1 MRVARPN
8 GGWCHRLPMGVLTEP
23 FTYAQARRH
32 GLTAN
37 ELVEMCRAGELVRP
51 HRGVYLPAQLID
63 DVDARVAAVGLL
75 LPPGAAVARE
85 SAAWMLG
92 LDVRPPD
99 RWQAAPRL
107 ECLVPLDGIRPQHP
121 GVNAFISTLPPDDVI
136 VVNGVA
142 CTTATRTAIDLARW
156 RPRFVG
162 LGAVDALTHARLTTI
177 AELREAASR
186 LTGHRFIR
194 RAREVIELCE
204 PATESVAE
212 SWCRLRIIEAG
223 LPRPAVQISLR
234 EEDGREVYRLD
245 IGFLEARVGV
255 EYDGVE
261 HHLRTVADRERDD
274 ARREDIYRRFG
285 WRVVA
290 ATSPD
295 ILGHSPRLEAT
306 VMELLGISIEF
317 RRQIWVPQA

>member
-1 MRVARPN
+1 M
-8 GGWCHRLPMGVLTEP
+8 
-23 FTYAQARRH
+23 
-32 GLTAN
+32 
-37 ELVEMCRAGELVRP
+37 
-51 HRGVYLPAQLID
+51 
-63 DVDARVAAVGLL
+63 
-75 LPPGAAVARE
+75 
-85 SAAWMLG
+85 
-92 LDVRPPD
+92 
-99 RWQAAPRL
+99 
-107 ECLVPLDGIRPQHP
+107 
-121 GVNAFISTLPPDDVI
+121 
-136 VVNGVA
+136 
-142 CTTATRTAIDLARW
+142 
-156 RPRFVG
+156 
-162 LGAVDALTHARLTTI
+162 
-177 AELREAASR
+177 
-186 LTGHRFIR
+186 
-194 RAREVIELCE
+194 IELCE

-245 IGFLEARVGV
+245 MGFLEARVGV